1 MCAYLCV
8 LQYLPHLESFRI
20 KMTLDHKSMQF
31 PKYHSIG
38 KIASF
43 MLLIS
48 HYNTEITQGDS
59 GTYLGSIHIAMV
71 KKKIKMKHL
80 YKIMKR
86 LLEETQFRCKAL
98 QHMEA
103 LLLNPKGK
111 TIKPKILTKKNRLWN
126 NAHSFHQPDV
136 QQIPHLI

>member
-43 MLLIS
+43 ILLIS

-71 KKKIKMKHL
+71 KKKK
-80 YKIMKR
+80 
-86 LLEETQFRCKAL
+86 
-98 QHMEA
+98 
-103 LLLNPKGK
+103 
-111 TIKPKILTKKNRLWN
+111 
-126 NAHSFHQPDV
+126 
-136 QQIPHLI
+136 